1 MQLPLQYYV
10 EQPLQFLCIQHQ
22 VYQKLLDL
30 NGHYL
35 YSQSQL
41 IYRQLDDYVESL
53 TQIMIAH

>member
-1 MQLPLQYYV
+1 MQSPPLYYV
-10 EQPLQFLCIQHQ
+10 EQLLQFLCIQHQ
-22 VYQKLLDL
+22 VYLKLLDL

-41 IYRQLDDYVESL
+41 IYQQLDDYVESL